1 MAACKAPFYAVF
13 WHWLGF
19 ESLHKNCEA
28 QGDPDDFRT
37 NDGRGACNGGVG
49 EGFKPECK
57 MQGQEN
63 TADRTETDGFTVCL
77 PELGK
82 ITFFSEH
89 HRCHQK
95 HRPQQAVS
103 CGH

>member
-1 MAACKAPFYAVF
+1 MGAGRVGKCNQDASGQSEDNAYDSSA
-13 WHWLGF
+13 GQM
-19 ESLHKNCEA
+19 SLHKNCEA

-63 TADRTETDGFTVCL
+63 TADRTETDGKLRSLT
-77 PELGK
+77 K
-82 ITFFSEH
+82 
-89 HRCHQK
+89 
-95 HRPQQAVS
+95 
-103 CGH
+103 GHKNI